1 MGKKAIMINGNL
13 CKINIINKHKME
25 YQDVT
30 THFVKKIGYLLLILF
45 FSTGFLLWV
54 YRNDNSGTIL
64 GDSSDLMIYLINIAI
79 TILYFIYLIVEAIS
93 LNKKKLLKLRNV
105 NIVLVSIFFLIVF
118 FICSLFKT

>member
-1 MGKKAIMINGNL
+1 METQ
-13 CKINIINKHKME
+13 NIKM
-25 YQDVT
+25 
-30 THFVKKIGYLLLILF
+30 HFVKKIGYLLLILF